1 MPLQSKGSIEGG
13 DYDYEVYLTS
23 VLFGCLVVF
32 EAGGVCMLPPALRLP
47 GAERRSHFDER
58 PT

>member
-13 DYDYEVYLTS
+13 GYGICLAS
-23 VLFGCLVVF
+23 VLFGCLVVL
-32 EAGGVCMLPPALRLP
+32 EAGGVCVLPPALRLP
-47 GAERRSHFDER
+47 GAERRSQFDER